1 MFRDKDKSLTR
12 ETMAFD
18 GTVVA
23 AVAAELN
30 RELTGGRIAKIAQPE
45 SDELLLT
52 VKTDSG
58 QRLLFLSAN
67 ASLPLIYLTDAG
79 KPAPITAPTFCM
91 VLRKHLGN
99 GRILSVTQP
108 GLERIL
114 HIRVEHLDE
123 LGDYNVKT
131 LVIELMGKHSNII
144 FIDQN
149 QTIVDSIKRVPPQV
163 SSVREVLPGKPY
175 FIAKTADKA
184 DPLGLTARDFSDL
197 LAASPLPAA
206 QAIVAGITGFSPY
219 LAEELCCRADVDSSQ
234 PFSSYSE
241 GEQARLAGAFL
252 RVKEDLLACRFV
264 PNIIYRGDR
273 PLDFSVF
280 ESSVYAADR
289 AVTYGS
295 VSEML
300 RQYYAERNTVN
311 NIRQR
316 SADPR
321 KLTDTAIERCRKK
334 YDLQLKQEKD
344 TEKRDKYR
352 LYGELL
358 QAFGYGH
365 DGGEKQI
372 TVTNYY
378 DNTELTIPLD
388 PELSALENA
397 KKYFERYQKLKRTH
411 EALSTLLVET
421 KADLDHLLSIRDAIE
436 RSVTE
441 DDFAQIRAELSEYG
455 FVKKHSAAARK
466 KKPAAKPLHFVSE
479 DGFDIYVGKNNYQN
493 EALTFG
499 LADGGDWW
507 FHAKGA
513 PGSHVIIKSGAAEP
527 SDAAF
532 EAAAAL
538 AAWYS
543 SLKDAPK
550 AEVDYTKKK
559 NIKKP
564 AGGRPGFVIYHTN
577 YSMAVA
583 PGIAPGLKPVK

>member
-1 MFRDKDKSLTR
+1 
-12 ETMAFD
+12 MAFD

-30 RELTGGRIAKIAQPE
+30 RELTGGRIAKITQPE
-45 SDELLLT
+45 ADELLLT

-58 QRLLFLSAN
+58 QKLLFLSAN
-67 ASLPLIYLTDAG
+67 ASLPLIYLTETG

-163 SSVREVLPGKPY
+163 SSVREVLPGRPY

-184 DPLGLTARDFSDL
+184 DPFGLTAQGFSDL
-197 LAASPLPAA
+197 LTASPQPAA
-206 QAIVAGITGFSPY
+206 KAIVGCITGFSPY
-219 LAEELCCRADVDSSQ
+219 LAEELCCRAGVESSQ
-234 PFSSYSE
+234 PAAAYSE
-241 GEQARLAGAFL
+241 EETSRLAGAFL
-252 RVKEDLLACRFV
+252 RVMEDLKACRFV
-264 PNIIYRGDR
+264 PNIIYRGER

-289 AVTYGS
+289 AVNYGS

-316 SADPR
+316 SADLR

-378 DNTELTIPLD
+378 DDKELTIPLD

-411 EALSTLLVET
+411 EALSTLLVDT
-421 KADLDHLLSIRDAIE
+421 KNDLEHLLSIRDATL

-441 DDFAQIRAELSEYG
+441 DDFDQIRAELSEYG
-455 FVKKHSAAARK
+455 FVKKHSTAARK

-479 DGFDIYVGKNNYQN
+479 DGLDVYVGKNNYQN

-507 FHAKGA
+507 FHAKGS
-513 PGSHVIIKSGAAEP
+513 PGSHVIVKSGAAEP
-527 SDAAF
+527 SDATF

-543 SLKDAPK
+543 SVKDAPK

-577 YSMAVA
+577 YSMTVT

>member
-1 MFRDKDKSLTR
+1 
-12 ETMAFD
+12 MAFD

-23 AVAAELN
+23 AAAAELN

-58 QRLLFLSAN
+58 QKLLFLSAN
-67 ASLPLIYLTDAG
+67 ASLPLIYLTDTG

-91 VLRKHLGN
+91 VLRKHIGN

-108 GLERIL
+108 GLERII
-114 HIRVEHLDE
+114 HIQVEHLDE

-144 FIDQN
+144 FVDHSD
-149 QTIVDSIKRVPPQV
+149 TIVDSIKRVPPQM
-163 SSVREVLPGKPY
+163 SSVREVLPGRPY
-175 FIAKTADKA
+175 FIAKTSEKA
-184 DPLGLTARDFSDL
+184 DPFGLSAQAFCDLLTA
-197 LAASPLPAA
+197 SPNPAA
-206 QAIVAGITGFSPY
+206 QAIVAGITGFSPA
-219 LAEELCCRADVDSSQ
+219 LAEELCCRAGVDSSQ
-234 PFSSYSE
+234 PASAYE
-241 GEQARLAGAFL
+241 EAALARLAAAFV
-252 RVKEDLLACRFV
+252 RVMEDIRAGRFT
-264 PNIIYRGDR
+264 PNIIYRNGR

-280 ESSVYAADR
+280 ESSVYAGDQ
-289 AVTYGS
+289 AVGYGS

-300 RQYYAERNTVN
+300 RKYYAERNAAN
-311 NIRQR
+311 NVRQR
-316 SADPR
+316 SADLR

-334 YDLQLKQEKD
+334 YDLQLKQERD
-344 TEKRDKYR
+344 TEKREKFR

-378 DNTELTIPLD
+378 DNAELTIPLD
-388 PELSALENA
+388 PDLSALENA
-397 KKYFERYQKLKRTH
+397 KKYFDRYQKLKRTH

-421 KADLDHLLSIRDAIE
+421 KDDLEHLLSIRDAIE

-441 DDFAQIRAELSEYG
+441 DDFAQIRAELSDYG
-455 FVKKHSAAARK
+455 YVKKHAASGGK
-466 KKPAAKPLHFVSE
+466 KKKSAAKPLHFVSE
-479 DGFDIYVGKNNYQN
+479 DGFDVYVGKNNYQN
-493 EALTFG
+493 EAITFG

-513 PGSHVIIKSGAAEP
+513 PGSHVIVKSGNEEP
-527 SDAAF
+527 SDATF

-583 PGIAPGLKPVK
+583 PGIHPGLKAVK